1 MYKFL
6 SLLSAIY
13 LISVCIKRL
22 EANNEVSNMTICAV
36 FNYTCE
42 YRIIDDDIVRTRE
55 ENLYSSKE
63 HIITNPNVIICRCD
77 KMLINFSCE
86 IEGNGI
92 IYVLAADIFSYIQT
106 YLTYID
112 HYIQISNLLIGIRIG
127 NENLTFNLEQEFKPK
142 VNTIGSM
149 LNSTTSVK
157 LIEDVNGTLII
168 SLGLV
173 KRFRGPVSELINITS
188 YDSRPYLIKH
198 YDVDIMKDVSNMTV
212 CTENNLT
219 CEYRV
224 IDDDIVKTRKV
235 QLKENEKNEHFHL
248 RDLTIIA
255 TNFGM
260 GIFLE
265 NKILTL
271 NIEQEKRPKALA
283 ITLYKPPTN
292 YNKWRDSTPALA
304 KKITAITWLKK
315 INGTLTIYL
324 GRTEIFRK
332 HVTHEMEILSRNSP
346 SYFIQHN
353 GIQWLKVGKT
363 MNQDPNLMICG
374 RAKNGFIKNITAENV
389 ISYIQKYLNHTDHY
403 IQTSNLVIG
412 IRLRNENLSLSI
424 EQKTKPKVNTTG
436 VMFNSKDV
444 NGTLII
450 SLGLVRRYRGQV
462 SESINITSSK
472 GSRPYLIKHNAPNV
486 IISRRAKMIQNFSCE
501 NEGGDILNIKEENV
515 TSFIQTY
522 LTYIDHYIQTNL
534 DIGIRLR
541 NKTLILIIEQETI
554 PKVNSTTESIINS
567 TTFQKR
573 IEDVNGTLII
583 TLGRDKIFH
592 GSVNKSIRITFS
604 RVFRR
609 FTISCQA

>member
-374 RAKNGFIKNITAENV
+374 RAKMSQYYSCEKEDGFIKNITAE
-389 ISYIQKYLNHTDHY
+389 
-403 IQTSNLVIG
+403 
-412 IRLRNENLSLSI
+412 
-424 EQKTKPKVNTTG
+424 
-436 VMFNSKDV
+436 DV

>member
-374 RAKNGFIKNITAENV
+374 RAKNGFIKNITA
-389 ISYIQKYLNHTDHY
+389 
-403 IQTSNLVIG
+403 
-412 IRLRNENLSLSI
+412 
-424 EQKTKPKVNTTG
+424 VNTTG

>member
-374 RAKNGFIKNITAENV
+374 RAKNGFIKNITAE
-389 ISYIQKYLNHTDHY
+389 
-403 IQTSNLVIG
+403 
-412 IRLRNENLSLSI
+412 
-424 EQKTKPKVNTTG
+424 QKTKPKVNTTG

>member
-374 RAKNGFIKNITAENV
+374 RAKMSQYYSCEKEDGFIKNITA
-389 ISYIQKYLNHTDHY
+389 
-403 IQTSNLVIG
+403 
-412 IRLRNENLSLSI
+412 
-424 EQKTKPKVNTTG
+424 VNTTG

>member
-374 RAKNGFIKNITAENV
+374 RAKNGFIKNITAE
-389 ISYIQKYLNHTDHY
+389 YLNHTDHY
-403 IQTSNLVIG
+403 IQK
-412 IRLRNENLSLSI
+412 
-424 EQKTKPKVNTTG
+424 QKTKPKVNTTG